1 MRRKAS
7 PEVLKSLLEQCRLL
21 DRARAVND
29 STYSIQWGS
38 VTIVTGSSGGGI
50 VVVAPMFDAPPKR
63 RREAFCHRL
72 LELNSEM
79 GGTAA
84 FAVQPGGSVVLQVG
98 RGIKGINADE
108 FGIMI
113 GTVARFAQDYTAR
126 LREEFYGSYS
136 GAQPK

>member
-1 MRRKAS
+1 MPRKAS
-7 PEVLKSLLEQCRLL
+7 RDVLKNLLDQCRLL
-21 DRARAVND
+21 DRAKPVNE

-38 VTIVTGSSGGGI
+38 VTIVTGSSSGGI

-98 RGIKGINADE
+98 RGLKGINADE
-108 FGIMI
+108 FGIML
-113 GTVARFAQDYTAR
+113 GTVARFAQDYTPQ
-126 LREEFYGSYS
+126 LRDEFYG
-136 GAQPK
+136 G